1 MIRIRDNRAAI
12 FIRSRDSEAA
22 VLENIENTKGKR
34 GKGEE
39 EEEKKPRR
47 FESLVVSRDAITA
60 TGRTNFLRFDL
71 KCHSRSGIEGEEVNE
86 RKGEGWKRGRDRYR
100 ILGIE
105 ADEKENRAGS
115 AESHW
120 IPGARTL
127 SAMIV
132 LINCQGTSTFPPPI
146 PIERADPQSDFIS
159 AAKRETI
166 LDRNQP
172 AYVAIIS
179 VNRSRFPYRPFVC
192 RPRPPPDLSFTVH
205 LVPRSRFDNLSHF
218 RIRVFA

>member
-1 MIRIRDNRAAI
+1 MP
-12 FIRSRDSEAA
+12 
-22 VLENIENTKGKR
+22 LEEYRGEGRGKR
-34 GKGEE
+34 EERREGERGAGRE
-39 EEEKKPRR
+39 GGIVI
-47 FESLVVSRDAITA
+47 ESLESKRMKKKIEQD
-60 TGRTNFLRFDL
+60 LR
-71 KCHSRSGIEGEEVNE
+71 RPIEY
-86 RKGEGWKRGRDRYR
+86 RG
-100 ILGIE
+100 
-105 ADEKENRAGS
+105 
-115 AESHW
+115 
-120 IPGARTL
+120 PRTL

-192 RPRPPPDLSFTVH
+192 RPRPLLPDLSFTVE
-205 LVPRSRFDNLSHF
+205 LVPRSRFDNLNHF
-218 RIRVFA
+218 RIRVFAQGCL